1 MSEQNRPSLT
11 YPAVIAGAVAA
22 ATATVLSTRLGLVG
36 TVVGAVVASVV
47 STLVSTVFA
56 RWLERTHGR
65 VTAARDL
72 GPRLWQRFAVG
83 AVALA
88 LVGVAFHSGLALLT
102 SDLPQDAFAS
112 RLLTQ
117 LGDTFGG

>member
-1 MSEQNRPSLT
+1 MSDENRPSLT

-47 STLVSTVFA
+47 STLVSTVFV
-56 RWLERTHGR
+56 RWLERAHGR
-65 VTAARDL
+65 VTHARDD
-72 GPRLWQRFAVG
+72 GPRLWQRCVVG
-83 AVALA
+83 AAALA
-88 LVGVAFHSGLALLT
+88 LVVTAFHTGLDLLT
-102 SDLPQDAFAS
+102 TDLPPDTFAA

-117 LGDTFGG
+117 LGL

>member
-1 MSEQNRPSLT
+1 MSDENRPSLT

-47 STLVSTVFA
+47 STLVSTVFV
-56 RWLERTHGR
+56 RWLERAHGR
-65 VTAARDL
+65 VTAARDD
-72 GPRLWQRFAVG
+72 GPRLWQRLAVG
-83 AVALA
+83 GLAVA
-88 LVGVAFHSGLALLT
+88 LVGVAFHTGFGLLT
-102 SDLPQDAFAS
+102 SELPRDAFAS

-117 LGDTFGG
+117 LGL